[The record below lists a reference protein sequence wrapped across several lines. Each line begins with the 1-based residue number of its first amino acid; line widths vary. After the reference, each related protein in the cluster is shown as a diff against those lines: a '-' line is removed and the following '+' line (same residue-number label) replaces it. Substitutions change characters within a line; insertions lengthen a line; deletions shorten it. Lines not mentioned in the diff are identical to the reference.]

1 MQARVEGNGRC
12 NAAVFASYRSVCL
25 LMLTYADV
33 CRRMQVRVEG
43 NGRCNAAVFAS
54 YWIINRTHEEAFV
67 RVAPS
72 ALGVLTYARTY
83 AHVC

>member
-1 MQARVEGNGRC
+1 
-12 NAAVFASYRSVCL
+12 
-25 LMLTYADV
+25 
-33 CRRMQVRVEG
+33 MQVRVEG

-72 ALGVLTYARTY
+72 ALGVLTYAHARSRMLTYALLTCAHVCSRTLTY
-83 AHVC
+83 AHVR

>member
-1 MQARVEGNGRC
+1 
-12 NAAVFASYRSVCL
+12 
-25 LMLTYADV
+25 
-33 CRRMQVRVEG
+33 MQVRVEG

-72 ALGVLTYARTY
+72 AVGVCSRTLSRTLTH
-83 AHVC
+83 AHAP

>member
-1 MQARVEGNGRC
+1 
-12 NAAVFASYRSVCL
+12 
-25 LMLTYADV
+25 
-33 CRRMQVRVEG
+33 MQVRVEG